1 MRVVYPGRFDPPTS
15 GHLDI
20 IKRAKA
26 IFDEVIVLCSENPE
40 KGTLFSCDE
49 RLKMLNE
56 ITKGISGV
64 SVSSFKGLLVDYL
77 KEHKIKVV
85 IRGLRA
91 VSDFEYEFQMALTN
105 KKLYPELET
114 IFLMTDEMF
123 FYLSSSVV
131 KELAKYGEFP
141 SCFLP
146 EPVLSKLKSLKVN

>member
-1 MRVVYPGRFDPPTS
+1 MKVVYPGRFDPPTA

-26 IFDEVIVLCSENPE
+26 LFDEVIVLCAENAE
-40 KGTLFSCDE
+40 KKTMFSKEE
-49 RLKMLNE
+49 RIKMLKE
-56 ITKGISGV
+56 ITNKMKGV

-77 KEHKIKVV
+77 RENKINVV

-105 KKLYPELET
+105 KKLYPEIET
-114 IFLMTDEMF
+114 IFLMTDETF

-131 KELAKYGEFP
+131 KELAKYGKFLP
-141 SCFLP
+141 CFLP
-146 EPVLSKLKSLKVN
+146 EPVLKRLKLLYP